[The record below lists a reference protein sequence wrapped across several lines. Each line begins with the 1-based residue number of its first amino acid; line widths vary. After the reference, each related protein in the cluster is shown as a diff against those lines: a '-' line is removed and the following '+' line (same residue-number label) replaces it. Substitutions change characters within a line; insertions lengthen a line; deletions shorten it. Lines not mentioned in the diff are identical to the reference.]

1 MKKLKDY
8 YYSIATTKEVMKELL
23 LVLLFTIPLTAN
35 AEMLGFNTKFDGAYN
50 IDTSTSEL
58 TGEVGR
64 TIGMYGFSV
73 TGDIDFDLIEFAYDG
88 MDFKAEYDILDANST
103 SLYISSGLDTN
114 WGLENIVIGFTAEF

>member
-35 AEMLGFNTKFDGAYN
+35 AEMLGFNTNFDGSYN
-50 IDTSTSEL
+50 MDTSTSEL
-58 TGEVGR
+58 TGQVGR

-73 TGDIDFDLIEFAYDG
+73 TGDIDFDLIEFAYDV